1 VTDLLFWAGYEI
13 AGQAS
18 DLKQALALAERVGG
32 HTDIV
37 IMDDYLARGSN
48 SVETAAI
55 LCRRLDIPLSL
66 SARVS
71 T

>member
-1 VTDLLFWAGYEI
+1 MLVWAGYEI

-32 HTDIV
+32 HTEIV
-37 IMDDYLARGSN
+37 IMDVYLARGSN

-55 LCRRLDIPLSL
+55 LRRLLDIPLS
-66 SARVS
+66 S
-71 T
+71 TAGIST